1 MADHHAQ
8 SRIYDVKGLASF
20 WATVENRRII
30 IDKKTKILLWMSAAG
45 LVLRLLYLF
54 YMGDA
59 LVFPDEHRFWS
70 VTQSLAERWSFE
82 WEGSLAHD
90 MPLTA
95 LMLALFTKA
104 TGTGII
110 GAKILITLLSSCT
123 IFIVGRIALHFHDTK
138 LTAWIAGLAAAIYP
152 FFVFYSTLILSET
165 LFLFLVS
172 LFFLLLLRS
181 GDRAF
186 AVAGLVA
193 GLAHLTRPTLSLF
206 LPVAFVWA
214 RVRSGVAWKHLLL
227 AAFLFLLVILP
238 WGIRNIGALGGF
250 HLGTANSGHVLWEGN
265 NPYNRTGGVAG
276 GDLRYLEEMPE
287 NLGELEKDEWQRKR
301 AIEFIRSDPAWF
313 ARLAMKKFARFWNV
327 WPNAPGFDSG
337 MYRWVA
343 FASFAPVFLLSLASI
358 IVLREKWRDTIII
371 WLFVCHYTALHMVTI
386 GSLRY
391 RLPLEPLLVA
401 LAAASLAILVGRLH
415 QSSNPSK

>member
-1 MADHHAQ
+1 MMEALLESQ
-8 SRIYDVKGLASF
+8 RTQGNGILK
-20 WATVENRRII
+20 
-30 IDKKTKILLWMSAAG
+30 IDDNTKILLWLSAAG
-45 LVLRLLYLF
+45 FALRLLYLF
-54 YMGDA
+54 ISGDA

-70 VTQSLAERWSFE
+70 VTQSLAEHWSFE

-95 LMLALFTKA
+95 LVLAFFTKA

-110 GAKILITLLSSCT
+110 GAKILLVVFSSST
-123 IFIVGRIALHFHDTK
+123 IFIVGRIALHLHDTK
-138 LTAWIAGLAAAIYP
+138 LTAWLAGLAAALYP

-165 LFLFLVS
+165 FFLFFVS

-181 GDRAF
+181 SDRAF

-193 GLAHLTRPTLSLF
+193 GFAHLTRPTLTLF

-214 RVRSGVAWKHLLL
+214 RVRSKIMWKHLLL
-227 AAFLFLLVILP
+227 AALLFFVVILP
-238 WGIRNIGALGGF
+238 WGVRNLGALGEF

-265 NPYNRTGGVAG
+265 NPYNTAGGVAG

-287 NLGELEKDEWQRKR
+287 GLGEMERDRWQQDR
-301 AIEFIRSDPAWF
+301 AIEFIKSDPARF
-313 ARLAMKKFARFWNV
+313 ARLAVKKFLRFWNV
-327 WPNAPGFDSG
+327 WPNAPGFDRG
-337 MYRWVA
+337 IYRWIA
-343 FASFAPVFLLSLASI
+343 FASFAPVLLSSLASI
-358 IVLREKWRDTIII
+358 FVLRGKWRDAIII
-371 WLFVCHYTALHMVTI
+371 WLFVCYYTALHMVTI

-401 LAAASLAILVGRLH
+401 LAAACLAMLVEAAY

>member
-1 MADHHAQ
+1 M
-8 SRIYDVKGLASF
+8 YD
-20 WATVENRRII
+20 N
-30 IDKKTKILLWMSAAG
+30 TKILLRLSAAG

-54 YMGDA
+54 YTGDA

-70 VTQSLAERWSFE
+70 LTQSLAGGWSFE

-95 LMLALFTKA
+95 LLLALFTKA

-110 GAKILITLLSSCT
+110 GAKFLLVVISSCT
-123 IFIVGRIALHFHDTK
+123 VFIVGRIALHFRDTK
-138 LTAWIAGLAAAIYP
+138 LTAWFAGLAAALYP
-152 FFVFYSTLILSET
+152 FFVFYSALLLSET
-165 LFLFLVS
+165 LFMFLVS

-181 GDRAF
+181 SDRAF

-193 GLAHLTRPTLSLF
+193 GLAHLTRPTLTLF

-214 RVRSGVAWKHLLL
+214 RMRSGIMWKHLLL
-227 AAFLFLLVILP
+227 SAVLFFAVILP
-238 WGIRNIGALGGF
+238 WGVRNVGALGEF

-265 NPYNRTGGVAG
+265 NPFNTAGGVAG
-276 GDLRYLEEMPE
+276 GDLRYLEELPE
-287 NLGELEKDEWQRKR
+287 GLGELARDRWQRNR
-301 AIEFIRSDPAWF
+301 AIEFIKSDPARF
-313 ARLAMKKFARFWNV
+313 AGLAVKKFLRFWNI

-337 MYRWVA
+337 MYRWIA
-343 FASFAPVFLLSLASI
+343 FASFAPVLLLSLASI
-358 IVLREKWRDTIII
+358 LVIRGKWCDAVIV
-371 WLFVCHYTALHMVTI
+371 WLFVCYYTALHMVTI

-401 LAAASLAILVGRLH
+401 LAAACLAALIEGVN
-415 QSSNPSK
+415 QSSNPSKRPSL